1 MQPVYT
7 WDGIHKDSVAWD
19 ALASRLSH
27 SPCQPHI
34 GCRCCA
40 SDLTAQACSY
50 CASHPFSLTHRL
62 FLEEKIL
69 KFIFLESQEDG
80 CSHWPTPRCYMAPVP
95 WNLQAN
101 VTLSSLA
108 KLAVHAVFIVPD
120 YNAEKLGPPPATS
133 DFLYSPSLSVLS
145 SSERIRAW
153 PTAPHLQ
160 PKEQHFWLLRAPL
173 EVLWESVRVWWK
185 HLKCCLSRLA

>member
-120 YNAEKLGPPPATS
+120 YSAEKWGLLLPPPTS
-133 DFLYSPSLSVLS
+133 STLPLCLSFLPLSVSGLGQQLHIYSQRNSTSGSSVLLWKSCGSLSGCGGN
-145 SSERIRAW
+145 I
-153 PTAPHLQ
+153 
-160 PKEQHFWLLRAPL
+160 
-173 EVLWESVRVWWK
+173 
-185 HLKCCLSRLA
+185 